1 MERRGTLPYLP
12 PEAIGNKQGGLPS
25 DLWALGVVLFMTL
38 GGYHPFDNKGESDLK
53 QTSIATVSAAPDFD
67 LTLTLTLT
75 LTLNPN
81 PNPNPNPHPHP
92 HPNPNPNPNQV
103 SAAPDFDDPIWA
115 GVSTQAR
122 HLLNGL
128 LNKDPSERLTIE
140 QL

>member
-67 LTLTLTLT
+67 
-75 LTLNPN
+75 
-81 PNPNPNPHPHP
+81 
-92 HPNPNPNPNQV
+92 
-103 SAAPDFDDPIWA
+103 DPIWA